1 MVFSN
6 LLIALAA
13 ASQSLLTYY
22 IFEIPVNIDV
32 IILEWSA
39 TLLLYNFSLWI
50 SMPAHTEGSVFRR
63 TIWFSTHKLTIIIL
77 SILATV
83 CLLYALSQL
92 HFYTFLLLFLIGFLS
107 LGYTIPIVRIKNK
120 LFSFRQVV
128 GLKVFL
134 IAIVW
139 ALSVVG
145 MPVVEFLSTNDS
157 TVINWASTL
166 YWMLTVMVFI
176 VGITLPFDVRDV
188 KQDRYYN
195 LKTIPVLIGEQ
206 KAKLWCYLLII
217 IHVILLLFA
226 PDNLILHKGGL
237 IGIDILVLYLF
248 YTKLFRKTASYES
261 VYLLDLILVVQFI
274 YYAMITVL
282 Q

>member
-1 MVFSN
+1 
-6 LLIALAA
+6 
-13 ASQSLLTYY
+13 
-22 IFEIPVNIDV
+22 
-32 IILEWSA
+32 
-39 TLLLYNFSLWI
+39 
-50 SMPAHTEGSVFRR
+50 
-63 TIWFSTHKLTIIIL
+63 
-77 SILATV
+77 
-83 CLLYALSQL
+83 
-92 HFYTFLLLFLIGFLS
+92 
-107 LGYTIPIVRIKNK
+107 
-120 LFSFRQVV
+120 
-128 GLKVFL
+128 
-134 IAIVW
+134 
-139 ALSVVG
+139 